1 MAWPLGFRR
10 RSVLLSLSSLSLISD
25 PALAALGGAEQVAGA
40 SVQVAG
46 TSPLLAAVALP
57 VGLEIAVDGR
67 LDEAVW
73 LAAPAA
79 SGFTQREPRAGAAAS
94 EATEVRVAFSPST
107 LYVAVRALDSE
118 PDGLVAREME
128 RDADLSRDDSVA
140 VLFDTFG
147 DRRNGYLFETNANG
161 ARADALVTDEG
172 EDVNEEWDG
181 VWRAAARRGK
191 AGWTAELAIPFS
203 TLRFAP
209 GAAWGMNVR
218 RLIRRKGEEVFWAP
232 VPLEADLYRV
242 SLAGRLTGLE
252 ELAPGLALQVE
263 PFAVASSRERAAR
276 PGLAAGALEE
286 QEQQTGADL
295 KWGVSRGLSLD
306 LTYHTD
312 FAESEADEQQVNLS
326 RFSLFLPE
334 KRDFFLENAGLFEF
348 GPRDWGTPL
357 FRPFFSRR
365 IGLGADGSDR
375 APVPLEWGAR
385 LSGRSG
391 PWSVG
396 LLGARTGASDR
407 PDGGRQAGSGGEK
420 DWGVLRLK
428 RRVGKAGF
436 GLMATRRAGEAGE
449 NRLLGI
455 DSDWQPTSRL
465 KLRSYWAGSDDPA
478 AGSDHAGGIEAA
490 YRGPVWRWNL
500 DAVEIG
506 DSFEP
511 GAGFLLRRGIRR
523 YAPVL
528 TWVPRPKIVG
538 IRNLFFEG
546 RGELITDLQGNTES
560 TSYAADL
567 FGLRTQRDDAFG
579 IYAETTTER
588 IPEPFQIHRQV
599 AVPPGTYDAQ
609 LAGIWGETSRARA
622 ASVYAW
628 WQRGGFYG
636 GTRTAHGLTLSLRPG
651 RHLRSET
658 NWDRH
663 DVSLPTGNFATDLLR
678 QRLHLSLTPDLGL
691 DALVQHSDAA
701 GLLAMNLRV
710 QWIYRPGADL
720 FLVYNQTW
728 DAPSLG
734 SRQQRDRQL
743 ILKVTYLFSA

>member
-10 RSVLLSLSSLSLISD
+10 RSLLVFL
-25 PALAALGGAEQVAGA
+25 
-40 SVQVAG
+40 
-46 TSPLLAAVALP
+46 SPLLPFVPAAASGEPAPELAAVALSANA
-57 VGLEIAVDGR
+57 EIVVDGR

-73 LAAPAA
+73 QSAPMA
-79 SGFTQREPRAGAAAS
+79 SGFTQREPRAGAPAS
-94 EATEVRVAFSPST
+94 EATEVRVAFSPTT
-107 LYVAVRALDSE
+107 LYVAVRALDSD
-118 PDGLVAREME
+118 PAGLVAREMAP
-128 RDADLSRDDSVA
+128 DADLSRDDSVA
-140 VLFDTFG
+140 LLFDTFG
-147 DRRNGYLFETNANG
+147 DRRNGYLFETNLNG
-161 ARADALVTDEG
+161 ARADSLVSDEG

-181 VWRAAARRGK
+181 VWRVAARCGET
-191 AGWTAELAIPFS
+191 GWNAEIAIPFS

-218 RLIRRKGEEVFWAP
+218 RLIRRKNEEVYWAP

-252 ELAPGLALQVE
+252 EIAPGLALQVE
-263 PFAVASSRERAAR
+263 PFAVASARERSGSSGSG
-276 PGLAAGALEE
+276 PLEE
-286 QEQQTGADL
+286 RDRQTGADL

-306 LTYHTD
+306 LTYQTD

-348 GPRDWGTPL
+348 GPREWGTPL

-365 IGLGADGSDR
+365 IGLGEDG

-396 LLGARTGASDR
+396 LLGARTGAADR
-407 PDGGRQAGSGGEK
+407 PDGGEAAGPGGDE

-428 RRVGKAGF
+428 RRVGSEAGF
-436 GLMATRRAGEAGE
+436 GLMATRRAGAAGE
-449 NRLLGI
+449 NRVLGF
-455 DSDWQPTSRL
+455 DSDWQPTSRF
-465 KLRSYWAGSDDPA
+465 KLRGYWAGSDDPA
-478 AGSDHAGGIEAA
+478 LGSDHAGGIEAA
-490 YRGPVWRWNL
+490 YRGPAWRWNL

-506 DSFEP
+506 DGFEP
-511 GAGFLLRRGIRR
+511 GAGFLLRRGIRS
-523 YAPVL
+523 YTPVL
-528 TWVPRPKIVG
+528 TWVPRPKIAGV
-538 IRNLFFEG
+538 RNLFFEG
-546 RGELITDLQGNTES
+546 RGEVITDLAGHTES
-560 TSYAADL
+560 TSFAADL

-579 IYAETTTER
+579 VYAETSSER
-588 IPEPFQIHRQV
+588 IPELFQIHRQV
-599 AVPPGTYDAQ
+599 AVPPGTYDSS

-651 RHLRSET
+651 RHLRSVT
-658 NWDRH
+658 QWDRH
-663 DVSLPTGNFATDLLR
+663 DVRLPNGDFATDLLR
-678 QRLHLSLTPDLGL
+678 QRLHVSFTPDLGA
-691 DALVQHSDAA
+691 DALLQHSDSA
-701 GLLAMNLRV
+701 GLLAMNLRLH
-710 QWIYRPGADL
+710 WIYRPGADL

-728 DAPSLG
+728 DAPTWG
-734 SRQQRDRQL
+734 NRRERDRQL
-743 ILKVTYLFSA
+743 ILKLTYLFSA